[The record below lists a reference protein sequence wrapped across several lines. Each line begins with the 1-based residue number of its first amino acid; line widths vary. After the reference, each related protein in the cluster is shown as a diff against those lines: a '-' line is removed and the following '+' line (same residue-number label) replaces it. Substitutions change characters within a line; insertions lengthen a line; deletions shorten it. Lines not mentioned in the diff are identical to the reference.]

1 MKTLDPDDLQ
11 REFGEA
17 VEVRAAMQDEA
28 VGGVPPS
35 LVATPQSEAATAL
48 LVAWCGRENWAFI
61 ARGGGTKMKLGAVP
75 KCCDLLI
82 STAKLNTI
90 HEHDEGNAT
99 VEVGSG
105 ITLSALDG
113 TLRAQRQFVPIE
125 YSTASTLGGAVA
137 INQTGS
143 VALKYG
149 TPRDLVVGLH
159 VALSDGRLVKAGGK
173 VVKNVSG
180 YDLNKLFI
188 GSLGTLGLTTRV
200 TIRLRPMDE
209 LGAICNATF
218 AHFEDAANLAWKIFD
233 GAFEPTSLRLSST
246 GNGHQIHIR
255 FDGVRASVQ
264 SQTARLQGFNTD
276 FGCEDLDDSA
286 RLILSEETCAKVEL
300 RARLPLRL
308 SPDWIA
314 IAQAN
319 GATQT
324 VWDCG
329 LGIVRASF
337 NDVPDIAV
345 LREEAIS
352 RGGHLRLERAPDEV
366 RTWQNVWGETGDDF
380 FLMQRLKAKFD
391 PTNVCA
397 PGRFVGG
404 L

>member
-1 MKTLDPDDLQ
+1 MNNLEAEVLQ

-17 VEVRAAMQDEA
+17 VEVRAATQDEA
-28 VGGVPPS
+28 VGGVSPS
-35 LVATPQSEAATAL
+35 LVATPQSEEAAAS
-48 LVAWCGRENWAFI
+48 LVTWCGRENRAFI
-61 ARGGGTKMKLGAVP
+61 AQGGGTKMILGAVP
-75 KCCDLLI
+75 KRCDLLI

-105 ITLSALDG
+105 ITLSALDE

-125 YSTASTLGGAVA
+125 YSIASTLGGAVA
-137 INQTGS
+137 IDQTGS
-143 VALKYG
+143 IALKYG

-188 GSLGTLGLTTRV
+188 GSLGTLGLITRV
-200 TIRLRPMDE
+200 IIRLRPMDE
-209 LGAICNATF
+209 LGAICRATF
-218 AHFEDAANLAWKIFD
+218 ARFEDAAKIAWQLFD

-246 GNGHQIHIR
+246 RNGHEIVVR

-264 SQTARLQGFNTD
+264 SQTARLKNLNAD
-276 FGCEDLDDSA
+276 FGCDELDDSA
-286 RLILSEETCAKVEL
+286 RLMTPSENAFLVEA

-308 SPDWIA
+308 APDWIA
-314 IAQAN
+314 VAQTN

-337 NDVPDIAV
+337 DDVPDIAV
-345 LREEAIS
+345 LRQAAQTC
-352 RGGHLRLERAPDEV
+352 GGHLRLERAPDEV
-366 RTWQNVWGETGDDF
+366 CTWQNVRGETGDDF

-391 PTNVCA
+391 PTDICA